1 MNRHPLWNR
10 LKTRTAALLIAALIL
25 QDASFALA
33 DTRDT
38 GAAEG
43 TQATYVLQSANTSF
57 VSFPSRFSDQLADGF
72 EEHFYSFTLDSVTD
86 LSISVESGDRS
97 CQYGAELLD
106 SGLSSLSLSTRSS
119 GQRITEKEL
128 PAGTYFLRVFPLS
141 EHTWEPY
148 SVSLQKLRLS
158 SEEVRK
164 TDFSEM
170 HMVAALQGD
179 GSPYRLNGT
188 DPHYLYQADYSVLP
202 IVIQWY
208 RLDEPA
214 YDGRGVNSGGS
225 YPMPQSYYASW
236 LGPVAE
242 EVQPMSEVNAFSGTT
257 IEEYNS
263 YLAYLQNEGI
273 AYREGEAQIHVQN
286 SIALPVRYLGYSE
299 DGTSIEN
306 PGWEDHIKAGIMNY
320 GALTTGI
327 YWSNLSC
334 EEDEN
339 YYYSG
344 WDTSTVWDKADQE
357 YVTVLSYQPNF
368 SQNHEVAVVGWD
380 DNYDRENFRY
390 NINGV
395 EKIILDT
402 DSPSASASDLGR
414 ETDIN
419 VFTKGNAPSNARKA
433 TGSDADP
440 EEETEGSGKPG
451 MSEETEQENESET
464 GEESDREDDSGT
476 GEESDRENDSE
487 TEKESDREDESETE
501 DPDREDDSGT
511 GEPKGNEDGSETEE
525 ESENE
530 EEDEIS
536 REEILDELLPEG
548 DGAWIIRNSWGEDS
562 GDGGYYYVSYY
573 DNQIFG
579 SDNTWA
585 YTATETAGNYNKLY
599 EVTSLPYTRS
609 AYWLTDAESLMAST
623 VFTADEDGSDVLKA
637 VTFALQNNN
646 IHYEI
651 AVNQGEDVKKGWLE
665 ENICAAGSKLYA
677 GYYTVRLEKSILL
690 APGEPFEVIL
700 KIEGDGQE
708 QLALPFIANDYLVA
722 NLPQKDD
729 ICFLFDPAEGEA
741 WIDTGSGFI
750 EDNGSS
756 NHYAYF
762 PVKALCIDA
771 SLEDGKMERI
781 SSLKLDPEVYY
792 SLTETPG
799 GEEASSS
806 NMEKASKASP
816 SGAKKAS
823 PSSLENESP
832 DEERAD
838 LIRLKDGHVLQSRT
852 APAFLTRSEL
862 PAPSTVFPE
871 SFDLRDEGLLTP
883 VKNQAATNTC
893 WSFGSTAAVESS
905 YLLNGS
911 NLYDFNYSSGISL
924 ETALPLTEEGTV
936 LYRFD
941 KEDSESMEKAL
952 FTPTL
957 LSWDNGPIEDAG
969 GTLRW
974 ELSGDLSSVDV
985 SAFQEETEGTGL
997 TENGEEVRLFIPR
1010 ESGVVTVKVSSA
1022 DDPTKTAS
1030 CRVMLLEENSVNRI
1044 SVSPE
1049 SLRLK
1054 AGQTYQLEVQIE
1066 APEGSG
1072 AKPVFSSDNP
1082 NIAAVDENGRI
1093 RGVNSGTTVIRIRA
1107 GGEEAG
1113 CTVTVWKQRRDSGRS
1128 SGSLTSGS
1136 GTGTAVHG
1144 NWTQSADGSWSFAS
1158 KGSAYRNTWGYLHNP
1173 YANQGAGEDGWFR
1186 FDAEGRMLT
1195 GWFQDTDGNW
1205 YYLHPISDGSLG
1217 KMVTGW
1223 QWIAD
1228 ASGRQF
1234 CYYFYPDTGRPMGA
1248 MAAACTTPDGY
1259 EVDAG
1264 GRWCINGVPQTRP

>member
-57 VSFPSRFSDQLADGF
+57 VSFPSRFSDQLDGGF

-119 GQRITEKEL
+119 GQRITEKDL

-188 DPHYLYQADYSVLP
+188 DPHYLYQADSSVLP

-511 GEPKGNEDGSETEE
+511 GEPKGNEDSPETEE
-525 ESENE
+525 ETENT

-573 DNQIFG
+573 DNQLFG

-609 AYWLTDAESLMAST
+609 AYWFTDAESLMAST

-637 VTFALQNNN
+637 VTFTLQNNN

-690 APGEPFEVIL
+690 APGEPFKVIL

-708 QLALPFIANDYLVA
+708 QLALPFITNDYLVA

-729 ICFLFDPAEGEA
+729 ICFLLDPAKGEA

-762 PVKALCIDA
+762 PVKALCIDT

-792 SLTETPG
+792 SPTENPG
-799 GEEASSS
+799 GEEATSS
-806 NMEKASKASP
+806 NLENASKASP

-823 PSSLENESP
+823 PSSLENGRP

-838 LIRLKDGHVLQSRT
+838 LMRLKDGHVLQSRT
-852 APAFLTRSEL
+852 APAPLNSSEL

-871 SFDLRDEGLLTP
+871 TFDLRDEGLLTP
-883 VKNQAATNTC
+883 VKNQAATDTC

-941 KEDSESMEKAL
+941 KEEAESMEKAL

-1044 SVSPE
+1044 TVSPE

-1093 RGVNSGTTVIRIRA
+1093 LGVNSGTTVIRVRA
-1107 GGEEAG
+1107 GGEEAS

-1144 NWTQSADGSWSFAS
+1144 SWTQSADGSWSFAS

-1248 MAAACTTPDGY
+1248 MAASCTTPDGY